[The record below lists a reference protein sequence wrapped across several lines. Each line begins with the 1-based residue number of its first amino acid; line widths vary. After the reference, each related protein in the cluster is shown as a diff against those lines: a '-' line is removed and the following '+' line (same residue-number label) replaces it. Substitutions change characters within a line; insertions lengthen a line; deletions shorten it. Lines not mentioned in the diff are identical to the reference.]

1 MTTDVTRDAFPT
13 LAWTDVPKVGAP
25 QMQQAVSLAT
35 GKFGLDARV
44 LVEHTGR
51 NLVELAEAHAP
62 EGPVLVVA
70 GRGENGSGGLAAA
83 RLLGLRGRRVWVV
96 PTHEAD
102 NYSGTPREQLELLKH
117 VPSVR
122 VKTSLPKMKFSV
134 VIDAAIGTS
143 LEGPPR
149 GRTLDVITVLNAMD
163 GGCTLIS
170 VDVPTGVSVPDG
182 DVPGEAVRPTMTL
195 AVALPKGGVEPGGVG
210 GRVFVGDL
218 GFPPG
223 VYEALGLEPVT
234 WPSFVTELVD

>member
-1 MTTDVTRDAFPT
+1 MTFPT
-13 LAWTDVPKVGAP
+13 MTWSQIPKITAS
-25 QMQQAVSLAT
+25 QMQQAVMMAT
-35 GKFGLDARV
+35 GKFGLDSRV

-51 NLVELAEAHAP
+51 NLATLVDEHAP

-70 GRGENGSGGLAAA
+70 GRGDNGSGGLAAA

-102 NYSGTPREQLELLKH
+102 NYSGTPREQLELLRH
-117 VPSVR
+117 VPTVR
-122 VKTSLPKMKFSV
+122 VKTSLPKMKFSC

-149 GRTLDVITVLNAMD
+149 GRTLDVITVLNKMQN
-163 GGCTLIS
+163 GCCVIS
-170 VDVPTGVSVPDG
+170 VDVPTGVQSDDG
-182 DVPGEAVRPTMTL
+182 SVPGEAVHPSMTL
-195 AVALPKGGVEPGGVG
+195 AIALPKTGIEPGGVG

-223 VYEALGLEPVT
+223 VYEALGLEPVML
-234 WPSFVTELVD
+234 PGFVTEVVPG

>member
-1 MTTDVTRDAFPT
+1 VTFPQA
-13 LAWTDVPKVGAP
+13 AWSGLPKITGA
-25 QMQQAVSLAT
+25 QMQQAVMMAT
-35 GKFGLDARV
+35 GKYGLDSRV

-51 NLVELAEAHAP
+51 NLTLLADAFAP

-70 GRGENGSGGLAAA
+70 GRGDNGSGGLAAA

-117 VPSVR
+117 VPTVR
-122 VKTSLPKMKFSV
+122 VKTSLPKMKFAL

-149 GRTLDVITVLNAMD
+149 GRTLDVITVLNKMQN
-163 GGCTLIS
+163 GCTVVS
-170 VDVPTGVSVPDG
+170 VDVPTGVMADDG
-182 DVPGEAVRPTMTL
+182 SVPGEAVQATMTL
-195 AVALPKGGVEPGGVG
+195 AVGLPKVGLEPGGPG
-210 GRVFVGDL
+210 GRIFVGDL

-223 VYEALGLEPVT
+223 VYESIGLEPVT
-234 WPSFVTELVD
+234 LPGFVTEVVAD

>member
-1 MTTDVTRDAFPT
+1 MSELAFPQVSFAD
-13 LAWTDVPKVGAP
+13 LPKVSGA
-25 QMQQAVSLAT
+25 QMQQAVMLAT

-51 NLVELAEAHAP
+51 NLVELADAFAP
-62 EGPVLVVA
+62 EGPALVVA
-70 GRGENGSGGLAAA
+70 GRGDNGSGGLAAA

-117 VPSVR
+117 VPNVR

-134 VIDAAIGTS
+134 VIDAAIGTN

-149 GRTLDVITVLNAMD
+149 GRTLDVITVLNKMQN
-163 GGCTLIS
+163 GCTVIS
-170 VDVPTGVSVPDG
+170 VDVPTGVVVG
-182 DVPGEAVRPTMTL
+182 DASVPGEAVQPTLTL
-195 AVALPKGGVEPGGVG
+195 AVGIPKEGIVPGGVG
-210 GRVFVGDL
+210 GRLFVGDL

-223 VYEALGLEPVT
+223 VYESLSLDPITLPA
-234 WPSFVTELVD
+234 FVTELV